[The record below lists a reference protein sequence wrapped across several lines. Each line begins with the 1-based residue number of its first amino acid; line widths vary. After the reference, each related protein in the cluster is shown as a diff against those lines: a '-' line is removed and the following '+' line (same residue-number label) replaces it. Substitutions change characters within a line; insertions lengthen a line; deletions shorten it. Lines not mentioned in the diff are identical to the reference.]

1 MQTAILYFKLQ
12 FKLSVGIIGIIY
24 LAQSVGYSSGT
35 IIAGQITDRLVR
47 IWMILDSLSSRLD
60 V

>member
-1 MQTAILYFKLQ
+1 MQFE
-12 FKLSVGIIGIIY
+12 LSVGIIGIIY

-47 IWMILDSLSSRLD
+47 IWMILDSLG
-60 V
+60 